1 MDMRDLRQRAT
12 DVAEKALMSRG
23 GGRPTWRT
31 YAGTAAFIAMLSV
44 VLVLF
49 RSSLGIVS
57 VAMIYLLCCLLTA
70 LRAGRGPA
78 VLAAVTTFLLFNFFF
93 LPPYG
98 TFSISSTDHVLALAV
113 FFIVALVTSNLVAN
127 AQARARVAE
136 QHEARAN
143 LLFRLNE
150 GLVSGRSLAE
160 VLNTIVQHVVQVYG
174 ATGAAILT
182 QEGEGSLIV
191 LASVPPDSHRQLT
204 RNEQSVARLAM
215 SSGQAAGLG
224 TSRVRVM
231 EPHGV
236 GAMPHAGIRSGEDVL
251 YLPIDTPSRQFGV
264 LEVRGRPNGGKFDDD
279 DRDLLGS
286 LADQAALAL
295 DRVRLSDEAA
305 RTEVLARTNELQS
318 ALMAAVSHDLR
329 TPLAAIKTSVTSL
342 LDNSVSWDDEARA
355 AFLEAIDEETDRLT
369 MMVRNLLDLSRIEG
383 GALHPDR
390 DWNDTAELLHA
401 VARRFTSR
409 AQASGHTIQLQDE
422 LADVAFF
429 DYVEIEQV
437 LSNLIENALKYT
449 PSGTAIRLSAE
460 VLPGCARFSVADD
473 GPGISPADRE
483 RIFDKFYR
491 SRSNARVPG
500 TGIGLAIA
508 RGLVEAH
515 DGRIW
520 LESET
525 GGARFV
531 FELPQPLAE
540 VREDMP

>member
-182 QEGEGSLIV
+182 QEGEGSL
-191 LASVPPDSHRQLT
+191 
-204 RNEQSVARLAM
+204 
-215 SSGQAAGLG
+215 
-224 TSRVRVM
+224 
-231 EPHGV
+231 
-236 GAMPHAGIRSGEDVL
+236 
-251 YLPIDTPSRQFGV
+251 
-264 LEVRGRPNGGKFDDD
+264 
-279 DRDLLGS
+279 
-286 LADQAALAL
+286 
-295 DRVRLSDEAA
+295 
-305 RTEVLARTNELQS
+305 
-318 ALMAAVSHDLR
+318 
-329 TPLAAIKTSVTSL
+329 
-342 LDNSVSWDDEARA
+342 
-355 AFLEAIDEETDRLT
+355 
-369 MMVRNLLDLSRIEG
+369 
-383 GALHPDR
+383 
-390 DWNDTAELLHA
+390 
-401 VARRFTSR
+401 
-409 AQASGHTIQLQDE
+409 
-422 LADVAFF
+422 
-429 DYVEIEQV
+429 
-437 LSNLIENALKYT
+437 
-449 PSGTAIRLSAE
+449 
-460 VLPGCARFSVADD
+460 
-473 GPGISPADRE
+473 
-483 RIFDKFYR
+483 
-491 SRSNARVPG
+491 
-500 TGIGLAIA
+500 
-508 RGLVEAH
+508 
-515 DGRIW
+515 
-520 LESET
+520 
-525 GGARFV
+525 
-531 FELPQPLAE
+531 
-540 VREDMP
+540 